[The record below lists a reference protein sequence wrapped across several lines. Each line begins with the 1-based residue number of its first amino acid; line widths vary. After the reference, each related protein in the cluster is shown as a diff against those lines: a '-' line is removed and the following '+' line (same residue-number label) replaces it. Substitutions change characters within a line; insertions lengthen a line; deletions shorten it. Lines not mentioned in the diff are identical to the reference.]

1 MAQYNIVR
9 NSLFTSNTSDGIGT
23 RSLNNLE
30 LASLIN
36 GNEADVAVV
45 LNSSEVLCL
54 DVDLVTR
61 IKVSSILLYASDLTK
76 LGNVDFY
83 YKNDSVEDFTLCSKE
98 VNAYAYS
105 AQIPYPSAP
114 SAIRCTVSGI
124 DIDLYEFFIFNE
136 DISVGFGYDGSESYK
151 WLEDTPIGAESPVY
165 EVEIFNNNTASD
177 KSINAYVCV
186 DYDGYNE
193 SQYLSIASSEEG
205 PYSFVRDGV
214 LFGLNGYSWDMG
226 TRSNLTIDSTTN
238 SLKLTDK
245 GYIVTTYKNFLGILP
260 NTFCNYRGIP
270 FGVWHCWDY
279 AEDRDKIYAFFYEG
293 STSNSGVLR
302 LYEYTLATNIWVFL
316 CNIFVTEESIYTSS
330 ISLAYNNGYIYFRF
344 GSGNGRF
351 FRHNLGGLAGNYT
364 VLASYVGASVI
375 NSSLCSAGTY
385 IIEYY
390 QYAQNPPAAN
400 FYKYNITNNTWST
413 LAYPFISSIY
423 TSQPVCLVYNPT
435 QNCIYFFLTN
445 VAFTSENN
453 NYSFVSRYD
462 IASNTWIREYFNYA
476 TRIATSN
483 YYISMSY
490 YNNRLF
496 FVGKSLGS
504 KCFVYNIVTDQVISF
519 DLGCTFFNKNT
530 VMCLATAPQN
540 TLDDFSLYYV
550 GVTSS
555 SNFSEYG
562 FYGHNTTFGTLETEN
577 ILNPQVGTFTSTIF
591 YLEDVYKASYL
602 LTDTSSTPGNTSISK
617 VGDAVENVI
626 EIRSSNIA
634 PNTVEEI
641 FWPVMYDHI
650 NMYLT
655 KYDINSDIFNE
666 RFVNSTNFRI
676 YNICDTAVCRYTGY
690 LAVLFNYTD
699 YNSYTRI
706 YFYNRNGTFLF
717 YSVYGNFSTSG
728 GKIFWAGDLVLWV
741 VFPSSSTIYRYD
753 RSNRYSPNLALEN
766 LSFYGFCAD
775 LVGGGAWYTDRAY
788 QYLVALSPTGQNR
801 FTITLTS
808 VYEVCSTEDGGCWV
822 IDNDDVTYGN
832 TIKRFSYD
840 GELISIVQ
848 TTRPFLYITHDHYGG
863 FYTLASTSYGEL
875 RHYTING
882 TMDLCIT
889 NLNNYN
895 DLKGGKFGVLLYS
908 SSDRKVAYVSLS
920 TKSIIWEKVR
930 DSFFTS
936 TDYSYRF
943 TGPPDIFSWDI
954 QSEISYKEQYQYTLL
969 PTSYDS
975 HWNTLEWQS
984 IPKDGYFLPHNKYH
998 QVRVTLRNLDAAT
1011 TPELKSLVIAPV
1023 VKIEEI
1029 PVQKSKPVFV
1039 KTDLPV
1045 TNDGKQ
1051 FNVKLR
1057 VWWGLEE

>member
-214 LFGLNGYSWDMG
+214 LFGLNGYSWNMG

-245 GYIVTTYKNFLGILP
+245 GYIVTTCKNFLGIVP
-260 NTFCNYRGIP
+260 NTTCYYLGIP
-270 FGVWHCWDY
+270 FGLKHCWDY
-279 AEDRDKIYAFFYEG
+279 AADKNKIYAFFYEG
-293 STSNSGVLR
+293 SNYYQGLLR
-302 LYEYTLATNIWVFL
+302 LYSYDLSNNTWDYL
-316 CNIFVTEESIYTSS
+316 CNIDVAGSTIRAHTVA
-330 ISLAYNNGYIYFRF
+330 LAYKDNYIYFTYIE
-344 GSGNGRF
+344 NGF
-351 FRHNLGGLAGNYT
+351 SLFRHNLSGAFGNYEQYINFYP
-364 VLASYVGASVI
+364 SYGRRQYSTK
-375 NSSLCSAGTY
+375 LCSAGNY
-385 IIEYY
+385 IALAGFFNDSGYLFECIIFNIEAKTFLNAGRPYY
-390 QYAQNPPAAN
+390 N
-400 FYKYNITNNTWST
+400 ST
-413 LAYPFISSIY
+413 ISDEWLPIS
-423 TSQPVCLVYNPT
+423 LVYDGAAYLY
-435 QNCIYFFLTN
+435 IYLSRDN
-445 VAFTSENN
+445 EPMLDWVA
-453 NYSFVSRYD
+453 RYH
-462 IASNTWIREYFNYA
+462 ISTNTWIKQFFNFRL
-476 TRIATSN
+476 RIGTPDSLVN
-483 YYISMSY
+483 MSY

-496 FVGKSLGS
+496 FVSRSLGS
-504 KCFVYNIVTDQVISF
+504 KCYIYNILTDQVTSF
-519 DLGCTFFNKNT
+519 DLGCTFFNKNN
-530 VMCLATAPQN
+530 VMCLAVPPQN

-550 GVTSS
+550 GVTS

-577 ILNPQVGTFTSTIF
+577 ILNPQVGAFTSTIF

-641 FWPVMYDHI
+641 FWPVMYGNS

-666 RFVNSTNFRI
+666 SFVNSTTFRI

-717 YSVYGNFSTSG
+717 YSVYGSFSTSS

>member
-23 RSLNNLE
+23 RGLNNLE

-214 LFGLNGYSWDMG
+214 LFGLNGYSWAMG

-238 SLKLTDK
+238 SLKLIDK
-245 GYIVTTYKNFLGILP
+245 GYIVTTYKNFLGIVP
-260 NTFCNYRGIP
+260 NTVCYYLGIP
-270 FGVWHCWDY
+270 FGLKHCWDY
-279 AEDRDKIYAFFYEG
+279 AADKNKIYAFFYEG
-293 STSNSGVLR
+293 SDYYQGLLR
-302 LYEYTLATNIWVFL
+302 LYSYDLSNNIWDYL
-316 CNIFVTEESIYTSS
+316 CNIAVAGSS
-330 ISLAYNNGYIYFRF
+330 IRAHTVALAYKDNYIYFTYRENSF
-344 GSGNGRF
+344 SL
-351 FRHNLGGLAGNYT
+351 FRHNLSGAFGNYEQYINFYP
-364 VLASYVGASVI
+364 SYGNGQYSTK
-375 NSSLCSAGTY
+375 LCSAGNYIALAGFFRDGNYIFECIVFNIEAKTY
-385 IIEYY
+385 LSAGRPY
-390 QYAQNPPAAN
+390 
-400 FYKYNITNNTWST
+400 FS
-413 LAYPFISSIY
+413 SSI
-423 TSQPVCLVYNPT
+423 TVEDPPISLVYDDVAYLY
-435 QNCIYFFLTN
+435 IYLSRN
-445 VAFTSENN
+445 SEPMLDWVA
-453 NYSFVSRYD
+453 RYH
-462 IASNTWIREYFNYA
+462 IPSNTWIKQFFNFRS
-476 TRIATSN
+476 RIGVPDSRVD
-483 YYISMSY
+483 MSY

-496 FVGKSLGS
+496 FISRSLGS
-504 KCFVYNIVTDQVISF
+504 KCYVYNILTDQVTSF
-519 DLGCTFFNKNT
+519 DLGCTFFNKNN
-530 VMCLATAPQN
+530 VICLAVPPQN

-555 SNFSEYG
+555 NFSEYG
-562 FYGHNTTFGTLETEN
+562 FYGHNTNFGTLETEN

-602 LTDTSSTPGNTSISK
+602 LTDTSSTPGSTSISK

-626 EIRSSNIA
+626 EVRSSNIA
-634 PNTVEEI
+634 PVVI
-641 FWPVMYDHI
+641 DIIYWAVMTGDTYI
-650 NMYLT
+650 YIT
-655 KYDINSDIFNE
+655 KYNIN
-666 RFVNSTNFRI
+666 TNNFLENYIRHTKSSHRI
-676 YNICDTAVCRYTGY
+676 YNLAVCRRTGNLCFMFSFRGSSTY
-690 LAVLFNYTD
+690 HSRLAFYD
-699 YNSYTRI
+699 Y
-706 YFYNRNGTFLF
+706 
-717 YSVYGNFSTSG
+717 YGNHLSTFQPSGFSSLNSAYL
-728 GKIFWAGDLVLWV
+728 FWAGDLSLWAAFTSDNIIYHVLKD
-741 VFPSSSTIYRYD
+741 YD
-753 RSNRYSPNLALEN
+753 NYTRLTDVSVYCICAE
-766 LSFYGFCAD
+766 LS
-775 LVGGGAWYTDRAY
+775 GGGAWYTDRSF
-788 QYLVALSPTGQNR
+788 QRLVALSAAASTR
-801 FTITLTS
+801 LTISLGS
-808 VYEVCSTEDGGCWV
+808 VYGVCGTEDNGCWV
-822 IDNDDVTYGN
+822 IDNADIEYGN
-832 TIKRFSYD
+832 TIKRFSYEGD
-840 GELISIVQ
+840 LVSLIKTS
-848 TTRPFLYITHDHYGG
+848 TPFIYLVHDHSDG
-863 FYTLASTSYGEL
+863 FYALSSSLVGVLCHYTSDGIEDLNMHNLGDYNSLRGGRHGVVLHSTSTDKIAY
-875 RHYTING
+875 IS
-882 TMDLCIT
+882 
-889 NLNNYN
+889 
-895 DLKGGKFGVLLYS
+895 LKEKAV
-908 SSDRKVAYVSLS
+908 
-920 TKSIIWEKVR
+920 IWEKNR
-930 DSFFTS
+930 ASFLPADPTYASQSFN
-936 TDYSYRF
+936 
-943 TGPPDIFSWDI
+943 PDIFSWDLAAEL
-954 QSEISYKEQYQYTLL
+954 QFK
-969 PTSYDS
+969 TSYTSSLFPVPYDD
-975 HWNTLEWQS
+975 HWNSLEWQS